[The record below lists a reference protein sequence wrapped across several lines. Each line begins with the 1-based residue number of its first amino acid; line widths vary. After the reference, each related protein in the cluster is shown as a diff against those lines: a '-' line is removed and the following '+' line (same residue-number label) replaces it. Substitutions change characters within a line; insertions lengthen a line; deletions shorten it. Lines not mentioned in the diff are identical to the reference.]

1 MQESCTVMSFV
12 TIKALHVNT
21 THFTLLE
28 TLGFPAP
35 FLNSQHHQTV
45 SLASYTLFL
54 PDSQTVKVT

>member
-1 MQESCTVMSFV
+1 MSFV